1 MGRYYNPC
9 FSFFQIVKATS
20 KIETTCTWGYD
31 LLFFWS
37 LKRIFLLLF
46 EVLLVLKYHSCQI
59 KITLKCRRGRDRLV
73 LNLILSYTI
82 S

>member
-1 MGRYYNPC
+1 MGRYFNPC
-9 FSFFQIVKATS
+9 FSFFQIGDMIS
-20 KIETTCTWGYD
+20 Y
-31 LLFFWS
+31 FFGHLS
-37 LKRIFLLLF
+37 VFFLLLF